1 MKPLQR
7 PLWVLASLEG
17 KSKMFSGETVEDQ
30 ESNAAKFKAG
40 LVEYYKENPKGR
52 GKNRYSANNFV
63 RIKSCS
69 NSGWIGKRKSKF
81 RYYPSTNRSYGE
93 DATRFD
99 QIRGGRGGVRGSR
112 GDQAGRG
119 GPGNDRRCHR
129 CHQLGH
135 LIASCP
141 QLPTTTTN

>member
-1 MKPLQR
+1 MKGI
-7 PLWVLASLEG
+7 VTTLEG

-69 NSGWIGKRKSKF
+69 NSGWIGKGN
-81 RYYPSTNRSYGE
+81 PSCLITLELTEVMGRMPQDLIRFEVVEVESE
-93 DATRFD
+93 DLVEIKQDEEVLGMTGGAT
-99 QIRGGRGGVRGSR
+99 GVISW
-112 GDQAGRG
+112 D
-119 GPGNDRRCHR
+119 
-129 CHQLGH
+129 
-135 LIASCP
+135 I
-141 QLPTTTTN
+141 

>member
-69 NSGWIGKRKSKF
+69 NSGWIGKGN
-81 RYYPSTNRSYGE
+81 PSFVITLELTEVMGRMPQDLIRFEVVEVESE
-93 DATRFD
+93 DLVEIKQDEEVLGMTGGAT
-99 QIRGGRGGVRGSR
+99 GVISW
-112 GDQAGRG
+112 D
-119 GPGNDRRCHR
+119 
-129 CHQLGH
+129 
-135 LIASCP
+135 I
-141 QLPTTTTN
+141 

>member
-1 MKPLQR
+1 MTT
-7 PLWVLASLEG
+7 LEG

-69 NSGWIGKRKSKF
+69 NSGWIGKGN
-81 RYYPSTNRSYGE
+81 PSFVITLELTEVMGRMPQDLIRFEVVEVESE
-93 DATRFD
+93 DLVEIKQDEEVLGMTGGAT
-99 QIRGGRGGVRGSR
+99 GVISW
-112 GDQAGRG
+112 D
-119 GPGNDRRCHR
+119 
-129 CHQLGH
+129 
-135 LIASCP
+135 I
-141 QLPTTTTN
+141 